1 MGSRSRWHGYICSL
15 PEGIV
20 PIARL
25 WGLREAFPDEDDAR
39 EAATWLHGTEV
50 QNEMNDEEGNAF
62 PVSRQPRV
70 FSMR

>member
-25 WGLREAFPDEDDAR
+25 WGHREAFPDEEDAW

-50 QNEMNDEEGNAF
+50 QNEMNDEGNALL
-62 PVSRQPRV
+62 VSLQPWV
-70 FSMR
+70 FFVR